1 MILQHRQHGMVSP
14 ELRQYLNE
22 RYGYNL
28 SHGILKTLRLDR
40 TDIDIDVG
48 QKRNNGTGLV
58 HRVLR
63 SAFMK
68 CDRHPVTGG
77 VVRREE
83 AEGQAVHLEGEAE
96 DRRGLRP
103 VERERHVITGMKN
116 QPKEF
121 DPFESVLWHEVEI
134 PLELVDPMFF
144 RERKEAVRLP
154 MEEGGLPF
162 DVEFRPGRMNLKDYW
177 IARVTKARYADQKNP
192 KAIIPCVCGRVWD
205 DLYCDICHPG
215 DVETIGFESEE
226 DYTCE

>member
-14 ELRQYLNE
+14 ELRQDINE

-77 VVRREE
+77 VVCSI
-83 AEGQAVHLEGEAE
+83 G
-96 DRRGLRP
+96 
-103 VERERHVITGMKN
+103 ITGMKN